1 MDLIMMFLIVL
12 HIVERCRISISEKFF
27 LALVLIVSIDHVQVP
42 KNNNTVTFGNGKKI
56 PN

>member
-1 MDLIMMFLIVL
+1 MMFLIVL

-42 KNNNTVTFGNGKKI
+42 KNNNTVTFGNEKKI
-56 PN
+56 WN